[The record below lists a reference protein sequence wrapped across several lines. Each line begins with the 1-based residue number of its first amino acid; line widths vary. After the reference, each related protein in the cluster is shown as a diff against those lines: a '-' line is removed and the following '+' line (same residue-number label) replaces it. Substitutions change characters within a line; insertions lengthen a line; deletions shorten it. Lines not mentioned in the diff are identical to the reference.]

1 MSTNPEFSSMDYRFM
16 WSYHINVVI
25 SLLALVFRNV
35 FATAVL
41 FLLKYKLKYQIID
54 FPFW

>member
-1 MSTNPEFSSMDYRFM
+1 MSTNPEFSGMDYRFM